1 MTHGSIPAEQRAAL
15 GIDDTLVRLSVG
27 VEDLDDLR
35 DDLAL
40 ALDQI

>member
-35 DDLAL
+35 EDLDL

>member
-1 MTHGSIPAEQRAAL
+1 MTHGSIPAEQRTAL

-35 DDLAL
+35 EDLAI
-40 ALDQI
+40 ALEHI

>member
-27 VEDLDDLR
+27 VEDLGDLR
-35 DDLAL
+35 EDLAL

>member
-27 VEDLDDLR
+27 VEDLDDLCE
-35 DDLAL
+35 DVAL